1 MRSSRRTSSV
11 SRHSCRCHLGC
22 ILLKMAAISLLTG
35 NATLDDDPYSEDDD
49 EDAEEAEASNGSTH
63 YAGEYRVVATA
74 VTRQEA
80 SRRSPVQAELPVGA
94 TIRVTNAKYLPDHSV
109 RLCCEHGWLSVQSMS
124 GVQLVERKP
133 PRYLWPLSCILPSV
147 PAMSVRTGKGLG
159 GGVWPIAALIAT
171 EELNGVCSTKALVS
185 MSASLS
191 SFQAIQLASTQS
203 VARTERPS
211 SLS

>member
-1 MRSSRRTSSV
+1 
-11 SRHSCRCHLGC
+11 
-22 ILLKMAAISLLTG
+22 MAAISLLTG

-49 EDAEEAEASNGSTH
+49 EEEEEAEASNGSTH

-147 PAMSVRTGKGLG
+147 PAATVADRDRRG
-159 GGVWPIAALIAT
+159 GRRCRAA
-171 EELNGVCSTKALVS
+171 
-185 MSASLS
+185 
-191 SFQAIQLASTQS
+191 
-203 VARTERPS
+203 ARA
-211 SLS
+211 